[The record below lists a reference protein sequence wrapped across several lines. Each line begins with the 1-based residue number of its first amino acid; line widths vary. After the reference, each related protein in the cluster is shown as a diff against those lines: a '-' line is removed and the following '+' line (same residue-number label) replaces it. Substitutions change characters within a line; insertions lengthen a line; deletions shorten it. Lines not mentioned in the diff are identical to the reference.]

1 MNKLIKSLAV
11 IGVALTAFSTTT
23 THASAKHHYVTT
35 PTTLRGRWYSLNK
48 AHETLNITKYTIQ
61 NGTWKLSGKKFFKGI
76 NGPELYIGKNKSPHS
91 YYWFSRN
98 GTDAAAQFRKV
109 TIKIKG
115 TKYTALKERTLI
127 DYYPLQYKMTYWT
140 HHKDLKR

>member
-61 NGTWKLSGKKFFKGI
+61 NGTWKLSGKKFFLKGLTDQNYILVKI
-76 NGPELYIGKNKSPHS
+76 NLHIAIIGLAVMGLMRLLN
-91 YYWFSRN
+91 
-98 GTDAAAQFRKV
+98 
-109 TIKIKG
+109 
-115 TKYTALKERTLI
+115 LERL
-127 DYYPLQYKMTYWT
+127 L
-140 HHKDLKR
+140 